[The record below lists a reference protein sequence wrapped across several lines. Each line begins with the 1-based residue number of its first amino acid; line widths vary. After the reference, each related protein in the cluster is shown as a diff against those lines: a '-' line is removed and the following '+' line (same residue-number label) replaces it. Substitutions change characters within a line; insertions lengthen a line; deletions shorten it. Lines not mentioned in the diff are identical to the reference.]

1 MRLDKVCRIVAAGP
15 EVISEHQDSA
25 QQTQALLD
33 YFAKASEMPLVL
45 VSHQVNFTALTG
57 IFPQSAAGA
66 ILALPLTQPATVL
79 ASVSLDER

>member
-1 MRLDKVCRIVAAGP
+1 
-15 EVISEHQDSA
+15 
-25 QQTQALLD
+25 
-33 YFAKASEMPLVL
+33 MPLVL